1 MKSLTK
7 QLLAA
12 YVCWVMLHL
21 IFLVEGHNFFGD
33 VEMNHYLGV
42 VKKEF
47 WPEEDIDCYDI
58 TEFVIYTIMPVAIYW
73 VIRLIKESFLE
84 K

>member
-42 VKKEF
+42 VKKR
-47 WPEEDIDCYDI
+47 IL
-58 TEFVIYTIMPVAIYW
+58 A
-73 VIRLIKESFLE
+73 RRRH
-84 K
+84 